1 MKIDIMLAYL
11 LVMVLL
17 FGVMICVFLGNEP
30 PASPQPA
37 YKIVIANYP
46 HCYIAGEEV
55 DVKTLQEAVGLTG
68 TDVDGSVGTKT
79 IKAVMLQNSVVDFEG
94 AY

>member
-1 MKIDIMLAYL
+1 MKNWEVFIII
-11 LVMVLL
+11 LVAISTVAI
-17 FGVMICVFLGNEP
+17 VSKVREEP
-30 PASPQPA
+30 DSPQPV

-68 TDVDGSVGTKT
+68 TDVDGKIGCIT
-79 IKAVMLQNSVVDFEG
+79 IKAVMRENSIVDFEG

>member
-1 MKIDIMLAYL
+1 MLSIA
-11 LVMVLL
+11 
-17 FGVMICVFLGNEP
+17 FIP
-30 PASPQPA
+30 DSPPQPA